1 LNLKSKLNFWQKIA
15 NIGIL
20 PQMADADVRRAQL
33 TNRLL
38 LIAIL
43 MGFTYVP
50 IFINQGAVALLI
62 QISILLLALISLF
75 FLLKKSKHQTVAILL
90 CLLLITHLLI
100 AGALIENGTG
110 RYFLILFSI
119 LGFTVVKPFKYGVLI
134 FIYSVLAFFFA
145 EFAHYFIDPIAVRTI
160 KEGELVYV
168 INLLLIVMGC
178 FFLIFHYKKGNIL
191 YEKNILEK
199 KQQIESHHEALVESH
214 KEIQESIR
222 YAKRIQNAI
231 LPPVKVLDKLLKDY
245 FVVYKPKDTV
255 AGDFYWIES
264 QAGVTYLAVADCT
277 GHGVP
282 GAMVSVICNS
292 ALNRAVREMKLT
304 DTAQILD
311 KVRELIIQ
319 EFEKSEEDVKD
330 GMDITLCA
338 IKGNDL
344 QFSGANNSLWIIRD
358 KEHISLRADK
368 QPIGKFEFS
377 RPFSSKNFEL
387 QKGDQV
393 YLTTDGYPDQF
404 GGEKGK
410 KLKSKNMIDLLIKF
424 NDESM
429 PDQQAKLDAF
439 IEEWKGDYEQVD
451 DICVLGFRV

>member
-1 LNLKSKLNFWQKIA
+1 MTLWKNIS
-15 NIGIL
+15 NIGI
-20 PQMADADVRRAQL
+20 QTEMSDTQVRRAQL

-43 MGFTYVP
+43 MGCTYVP
-50 IFINQGAVALLI
+50 IFIKQGSAPLLT
-62 QISILLLALISLF
+62 QISILLGTLLSLF
-75 FLLKKSKHQTVAILL
+75 FFVKNSKHQTAAVLL

-100 AGALIENGTG
+100 SGILIEGGTG

-119 LGFTVVKPFKYGVLI
+119 LGFAMVRSVIYGVII
-134 FIYSVLAFFFA
+134 FVYSVIAFFIA
-145 EFAHYFIDPIAVRTI
+145 EFAHYFTVPLVVRSS
-160 KEGELVYV
+160 EHGELVYV
-168 INLLLIVMGC
+168 INMLLIFMGC
-178 FFLIFHYKKGNIL
+178 FFLIFHYKRGNIL
-191 YEKNILEK
+191 YEINILRQK
-199 KQQIESHHEALVESH
+199 DKIESQHSALSESH
-214 KEIQESIR
+214 REIQDSIR

>member
-1 LNLKSKLNFWQKIA
+1 
-15 NIGIL
+15 
-20 PQMADADVRRAQL
+20 MADADVRRAQL

-43 MGFTYVP
+43 MGCTYIP
-50 IFINQGAVALLI
+50 IFIKQASLPLLL
-62 QISILLLALISLF
+62 QIVILLLALISLF
-75 FLLKKSKHQTVAILL
+75 FLVKRSKHQVAAVLL

-119 LGFTVVKPFKYGVLI
+119 LGFAMVKPVKYGVII
-134 FIYSVLAFFFA
+134 FTYSVLAFFFA
-145 EFAHYFIDPIAVRTI
+145 EFAHYFIEPLVVRSV
-160 KEGELVYV
+160 KQGELVYV
-168 INLLLIVMGC
+168 INMVLIFMGC
-178 FFLIFHYKKGNIL
+178 FFLIFHYKRGNIL
-191 YEKNILEK
+191 YEKNILDQK
-199 KQQIESHHEALVESH
+199 YQIESQHDALSESH
-214 KEIQESIR
+214 REIQDSIR
-222 YAKRIQNAI
+222 YAKRIQLGT
-231 LPPVKVLDKLLKDY
+231 LPPNTALDKLLKDY
-245 FVVYKPKDTV
+245 FVYYRPKEIIG
-255 AGDFYWIES
+255 GDFYWIAEQS
-264 QAGVTYLAVADCT
+264 GYTFLAVADCT

-282 GAMVSVICNS
+282 GAMVSVLCNN
-292 ALNRAVREMKLT
+292 AMNRAVREMHLT
-304 DTAQILD
+304 DTAEILD
-311 KVRELIIQ
+311 KARELIIQ
-319 EFEKSEEDVKD
+319 EFEKSEEEVKD
-330 GMDITLCA
+330 GMDITFVA
-338 IKGNDL
+338 IKGNEL

-377 RPFSSKNFEL
+377 RPFTSKRFEL

-410 KLKSKNMIDLLIKF
+410 KLKSKNMIDLLISL

-429 PDQQAKLDAF
+429 STQKQKLDAY

-451 DICVLGFRV
+451 DICVLGFKQTF